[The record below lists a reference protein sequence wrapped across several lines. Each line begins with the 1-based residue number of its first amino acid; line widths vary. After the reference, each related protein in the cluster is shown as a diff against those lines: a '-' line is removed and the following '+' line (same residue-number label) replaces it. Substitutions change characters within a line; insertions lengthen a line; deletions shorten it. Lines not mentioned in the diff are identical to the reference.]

1 MMKSLKQWLPDV
13 LVVVLFVGISFA
25 YFFPA
30 DIEGRILYR
39 HDSSA
44 SRGAGQELHEYH
56 ERTGEIPRWTNALFG
71 GMPTYQMAPS
81 YNSGNILQSGINA
94 YHLWLPE
101 NVWYVFV
108 YLLGFYIL
116 LRAFDFRWYLAMLG
130 SVIWAFSSY
139 FFIIIAAGHIWKV
152 MALAYL
158 PPMIAGIV
166 LAYRG
171 KYLWGLVVTA
181 VFGAFE
187 IRANHVQMTYYYLF
201 IIAGMVIAY
210 WIEGLKKKDYQHLFK
225 ATGVCVIA
233 AVIAVCLNLSNLY
246 HTWQYSKESMRG
258 ASELVKKN
266 TENQTSSGLDRDYI
280 TQWSY
285 GIDETWT
292 LLVPNA
298 KGGASVPL
306 SESKTAMKHAD
317 SYYTGIYQQMG
328 QYWGNQPMTAGP
340 VYVGAFV
347 MMLFVLGLF
356 IVKGPMKWALLV
368 VTILSVLLSWGRN
381 FMPFTDFF
389 LDYVPMYAKFRTVA
403 SILVIAE
410 FTIPLLAM
418 LALKKIVDEPEL
430 LKRKAKWLC
439 VSFALT
445 GGIALLFALMPK
457 FFFSDF
463 ISYNEMQALSQIP
476 AEQLTPLLQNLT
488 EMRVAVFVE
497 DCWRSFYII
506 LVSTGVLLSMIY
518 GKLKKEYAVGIIL
531 IICLVD
537 MWTVNKRYLNDGM
550 FVPQTV
556 REEPI
561 AKTQAIDHILQDKS
575 LDFRVLNLATS
586 TFNENETSYY
596 LKSIGG
602 YHAAKLRRYQ
612 ELVDAYIQREMGGAM
627 SAIAKAAGDMTKVNG
642 DSVYPVLNMLNTKY
656 FILPLNGGQS
666 VPLENPY
673 TYGNAWLVDKIKYVS
688 NANEELDAIGTLNLR
703 REAVA
708 DQQFKDVLGEAVVQ
722 DSVGVVRIKAYE
734 PNMLTYE
741 VESDKGGI
749 VVFSEIYY
757 PGWTATVDGVEQE
770 LGRVNYVLRALSVKP
785 GKHEVVLSFFPKSID
800 RTEAVAY
807 VSYAI
812 LLVIIL
818 MLIWIEYRRRK
829 GGASASEK

>member
-1 MMKSLKQWLPDV
+1 MKSLKQWLPEV
-13 LVVVLFVGISFA
+13 LVVILFVGISFA

-44 SRGAGQELHEYH
+44 VRGAGQEAHEYE
-56 ERTGEIPRWTNALFG
+56 ERTGKVTRWTNALFG
-71 GMPTYQMAPS
+71 GMPTYQTAPS
-81 YNSGNILQSGINA
+81 YKSSTPLNTAITA

-116 LRAFDFRWYLAMLG
+116 LRAFDFRWYLATLG
-130 SVIWAFSSY
+130 AIIWAFSSY

-171 KYLWGLVVTA
+171 KYLSGLVVTA
-181 VFGAFE
+181 VFAAFE
-187 IRANHVQMTYYYLF
+187 IKANHVQMTYYYLF
-201 IIAGMVIAY
+201 VIAAMVIAY
-210 WIEGLKKKDYQHLFK
+210 MIEGIRQKNYRHLLK
-225 ATGVCVIA
+225 ATAACVVA
-233 AVIAVCLNLSNLY
+233 ALIAVCLNISNLY
-246 HTWQYSKESMRG
+246 HTWQYSKESMRS

-266 TENQTSSGLDRDYI
+266 ASNQTSSGLDRDYI

-292 LLVPNA
+292 LLVPNT

-306 SESKTAMKHAD
+306 SDSKIAMQHAD
-317 SYYTGIYQQMG
+317 NYYLGIYQQLG

-347 MMLFVLGLF
+347 LMLFVLGLF
-356 IVKGPMKWALLV
+356 IVKGPMKWALLA
-368 VTILSVLLSWGRN
+368 VTILSILLSWGRN

-430 LKRKAKWLC
+430 LKEKAKWLYI
-439 VSFALT
+439 SFVLT
-445 GGIALLFALMPK
+445 GGVALLFALMPK
-457 FFFSDF
+457 LFFPDF
-463 ISYNEMQALSQIP
+463 ISVSELQAMAQIP
-476 AEQLTPLLQNLT
+476 ADQAAPLIQNLT
-488 EMRVAVFVE
+488 EMRVAVFTA
-497 DCWRSFYII
+497 DCWRSFWII
-506 LVSTGVLLSMIY
+506 VIGTACLLLYKYRKIRVEWMTVALVVL
-518 GKLKKEYAVGIIL
+518 
-531 IICLVD
+531 CLFD
-537 MWTVNKRYLNDGM
+537 MWQVNKRYLNDSM
-550 FVPQTV
+550 FVPATV
-556 REEPI
+556 REEPVT
-561 AKTQAIDHILQDKS
+561 KTQAIDHILQDKS

-586 TFNENETSYY
+586 TFNENETSFY

-612 ELVDAYIQREMGGAM
+612 ELVDAYIQKEMSGVI
-627 SAIAKAAGDMTKVNG
+627 SAISKAGGDMTQVKG

-656 FILPLNGGQS
+656 FILPLQGGQS

-673 TYGNAWLVDKIKYVS
+673 TYGNAWFVNHVRYVA
-688 NANEELDAIGTLNLR
+688 NANEELDAIGSLDLR
-703 REAVA
+703 HEAVA
-708 DQQFKDVLGEAVVQ
+708 DQKFKEQLGESVPQ
-722 DSVGVVRIKAYE
+722 DTVSLSFVRIKTYE
-734 PNMLTYE
+734 PNQLTYE
-741 VESDKGGI
+741 VESAKGGV

-757 PGWTATVDGVEQE
+757 PGWTATVDGVEQT
-770 LGRVNYVLRALSVKP
+770 LGRVNYVLRALQVKP

-800 RTEAVAY
+800 HTETIAY
-807 VSYAI
+807 ISYVVLLLLI
-812 LLVIIL
+812 LWLG
-818 MLIWIEYRRRK
+818 WTTYRRRRQ
-829 GGASASEK
+829 A